1 MRCAVCNDDWPEG
14 TPSCLCGYDFDTR
27 DPSRAIA
34 RFTREAR
41 HGNRVWRR
49 GLVALVL
56 LPVTLSIGALPT
68 GLMLA
73 MGQLGLALLWIVQ
86 GLVRADIANR
96 KLGAAKQLNQLPA
109 ARLLR

>member
-1 MRCAVCNDDWPEG
+1 VCNHEWPEG
-14 TPSCLCGYDFDTR
+14 TPSCHCGYDFTTR
-27 DPSRAIA
+27 DPSLAIA

-41 HGNRVWRR
+41 HGNRVWLR

-56 LPVTLSIGALPT
+56 LPVTFAIGSLPT

-73 MGQLGLALLWIVQ
+73 MGQLGLSLIWMVQ
-86 GLVRADIANR
+86 GIVRSDIANKR
-96 KLGAAKQLNQLPA
+96 LAAAKQLTQLPP